1 MMLIFQLGF
10 VLGKAY
16 YRKENYTD
24 LELPAALA
32 RLKEMIATTP
42 IGLVYTLGDARG
54 PSKTP
59 AELIA
64 LVASQHCKHQTAKE
78 VNVTMKP
85 RKKPRNNLLSPITG
99 LKKRPYCPKPAQ
111 PPHIATGRWSTEEHA
126 LFLKGLAAYGKE
138 WKKVSKMIPT
148 RTIVQI
154 RTHAQKYFQKLEKQK
169 QKEFAHRERWNA
181 MRTQRI
187 QPRRRGPNTL
197 PPPQLPRRCGSSMLF
212 PDEHPSRGMQMMEM
226 MRQERGMECDQ
237 MVARLVA
244 SMRWPFPEVTV

>member
-1 MMLIFQLGF
+1 MLIFQLGF

-78 VNVTMKP
+78 VNFTMKP
-85 RKKPRNNLLSPITG
+85 R
-99 LKKRPYCPKPAQ
+99 
-111 PPHIATGRWSTEEHA
+111 
-126 LFLKGLAAYGKE
+126 
-138 WKKVSKMIPT
+138 
-148 RTIVQI
+148 
-154 RTHAQKYFQKLEKQK
+154 
-169 QKEFAHRERWNA
+169 
-181 MRTQRI
+181 
-187 QPRRRGPNTL
+187 
-197 PPPQLPRRCGSSMLF
+197 
-212 PDEHPSRGMQMMEM
+212 
-226 MRQERGMECDQ
+226 
-237 MVARLVA
+237 
-244 SMRWPFPEVTV
+244 